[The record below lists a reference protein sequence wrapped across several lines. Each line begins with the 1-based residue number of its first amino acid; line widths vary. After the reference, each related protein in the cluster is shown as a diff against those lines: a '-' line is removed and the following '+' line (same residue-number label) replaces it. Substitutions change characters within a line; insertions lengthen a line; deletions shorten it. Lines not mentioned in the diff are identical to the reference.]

1 MTTDDTTRDTTSGE
15 GEGDDEPRR
24 PDGARGERLPDRGHG
39 GRVRQ
44 LAWTAIPLLT
54 LALSQV
60 LVAGSRLGAIQDVVL
75 EERYEAD
82 PGPDDDPDPL
92 RDGLAN
98 LLAGIDEYVYVIDP
112 VTSPERADGSITN
125 DLADIALSLTH
136 GLKHYQ
142 AGRKVEALWWWQF
155 GYLSVWGDQALASM
169 RALPPSCPTCG
180 WTPTRSGSR
189 RPSSTLSIPDP
200 RRDWVPA
207 GLQSV
212 PLSWTSP
219 TMPNGQAGPLM
230 PGQES
235 SPDVSLP
242 IGDT

>member
-1 MTTDDTTRDTTSGE
+1 MTTDDTTHEATDTPDAADVDELGGLADLTAHEASAFLTAVTEVASGNS
-15 GEGDDEPRR
+15 
-24 PDGARGERLPDRGHG
+24 PD
-39 GRVRQ
+39 
-44 LAWTAIPLLT
+44 TAIPLLT

-125 DLADIALSLTH
+125 DLADIALALTH

-155 GYLSVWGDQALASM
+155 SYLSVWGDRALASM
-169 RALPPSCPTCG
+169 RALHSI
-180 WTPTRSGSR
+180 
-189 RPSSTLSIPDP
+189 LSHLRLDADEE
-200 RRDWVPA
+200 R
-207 GLQSV
+207 
-212 PLSWTSP
+212 
-219 TMPNGQAGPLM
+219 
-230 PGQES
+230 
-235 SPDVSLP
+235 VSEAEFDALHP
-242 IGDT
+242 